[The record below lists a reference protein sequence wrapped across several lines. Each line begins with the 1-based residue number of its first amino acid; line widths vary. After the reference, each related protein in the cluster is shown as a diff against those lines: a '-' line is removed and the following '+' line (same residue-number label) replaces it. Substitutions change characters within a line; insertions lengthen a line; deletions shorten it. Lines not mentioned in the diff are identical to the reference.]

1 MKTRDEIFNLN
12 NINDNVDEIVNNVT
26 ESFYFF
32 KRKNINENHIFLRL
46 EHNENIVSKVIEK
59 LQLLGFKIDYNNL
72 SNEYIISI

>member
-1 MKTRDEIFNLN
+1 MSQNHFI
-12 NINDNVDEIVNNVT
+12 
-26 ESFYFF
+26 FF